1 MEKTR
6 EQILMEKLRKVGHR
20 ARMGMAPGGH
30 GHPPM
35 PPHGPGKPGHMGPPH
50 GMPPHGGPRP
60 MPPHGGFPRERLL
73 LRVLEAGDAGLRQK
87 DLGEA
92 IGINPSSLS
101 EQIDRLEA
109 DRYLERRA
117 NPDDKRS
124 TLIFLTEKGK
134 ARAYEVQDERQQAA
148 REFCAGLTEEEQETL
163 IQLLDKLLAD

>member
-6 EQILMEKLRKVGHR
+6 EQILLEKLRKASHR
-20 ARMGMAPGGH
+20 ARMGGMPGR
-30 GHPPM
+30 PPM
-35 PPHGPGKPGHMGPPH
+35 PPHHGEVGPGCPPH
-50 GMPPHGGPRP
+50 GMSHHGGPRP
-60 MPPHGGFPRERLL
+60 MPPHGGFPRELL
-73 LRVLEAGDAGLRQK
+73 LITVLEAGENGLRQK
-87 DLGEA
+87 DLGEE

-109 DRYLERRA
+109 DRYLVRRA

-134 ARAYEVQDERQQAA
+134 ARAYEVQDQRRETAER
-148 REFCAGLTEEEQETL
+148 FCAKLTQEEQETL